1 MASNKNKGYNMR
13 KKKRM
18 FYEASR
24 MQHCLAWMFLQKKK
38 IIHLHFDESFA
49 L

>member
-1 MASNKNKGYNMR
+1 
-13 KKKRM
+13 M

-24 MQHCLAWMFLQKKK
+24 MQHCLAWMFFYRKKK
-38 IIHLHFDESFA
+38 EIIHLHSDKSLA

>member
-1 MASNKNKGYNMR
+1 MASNKNKGYNM
-13 KKKRM
+13 KKRM

-38 IIHLHFDESFA
+38 TFA
-49 L
+49 F